1 MPNSFL
7 VLPKISPKSIRL
19 TALLLLSPLFFYGQS
34 LTGLW
39 VGGLSNDS
47 STARKD
53 QSFEIVLTESLG
65 KVFGFSRNEF
75 IVDDTLYYVL
85 KKVRGTIKGEV
96 CEVVDEE
103 IVSYNFPGR
112 LDKGIKV
119 TSTFTRNKKD
129 STWSL
134 DGSWKTN
141 ATKKYYAVTGKV
153 NLSEEKD
160 LTASKIFP
168 HLEEVNMAND
178 VAFYRDR
185 KEGTPI
191 ARIVKPE
198 KIKTEYSSKLDLIRI
213 SKEVIVSLA
222 NPDLERAET
231 IPPVVAV
238 SKPTIDVQKTDKK
251 IIAAGTIDITPAAV
265 TKSIAENKIP
275 EQEIV
280 AVVKPS
286 LELSK
291 TDTKNIP
298 AVSVSLSPAAV
309 TKSIAENKIPEQE
322 IVAVVKPSLE
332 FSKTDTKNI
341 PAASVNLTPA
351 AVTKSFAENK
361 ILELAKTTGVP
372 KETGSVETNNKTTNT
387 INPVSENKMGKTEP
401 VAKNT
406 TKQETIIQKQGDN
419 TTKNLEDKKSVVKTT
434 SSVNANPVVESK
446 TSSFVSAIPD
456 VKNNTSA
463 EKKEVNTLPVAAI
476 SPEDKKLGV
485 DLISKF
491 ALVGGRKTEFSQI
504 VSFKSD
510 SLELSLYDNG
520 EIDGDTVSVFM
531 NGEMFMYKQGLKASA
546 IKKTIYITKSN
557 EDFTLLLFA
566 ENMGKYPPN
575 TGLLVVHDGDDVY
588 NLRFN
593 SDFQKNTGIVFR
605 RKR

>member
-1 MPNSFL
+1 M
-7 VLPKISPKSIRL
+7 
-19 TALLLLSPLFFYGQS
+19 
-34 LTGLW
+34 
-39 VGGLSNDS
+39 
-47 STARKD
+47 
-53 QSFEIVLTESLG
+53 
-65 KVFGFSRNEF
+65 
-75 IVDDTLYYVL
+75 
-85 KKVRGTIKGEV
+85 
-96 CEVVDEE
+96 
-103 IVSYNFPGR
+103 
-112 LDKGIKV
+112 
-119 TSTFTRNKKD
+119 
-129 STWSL
+129 
-134 DGSWKTN
+134 
-141 ATKKYYAVTGKV
+141 
-153 NLSEEKD
+153 
-160 LTASKIFP
+160 
-168 HLEEVNMAND
+168 
-178 VAFYRDR
+178 
-185 KEGTPI
+185 
-191 ARIVKPE
+191 
-198 KIKTEYSSKLDLIRI
+198 
-213 SKEVIVSLA
+213 
-222 NPDLERAET
+222 
-231 IPPVVAV
+231 
-238 SKPTIDVQKTDKK
+238 
-251 IIAAGTIDITPAAV
+251 
-265 TKSIAENKIP
+265 
-275 EQEIV
+275 
-280 AVVKPS
+280 
-286 LELSK
+286 ELSK

>member
-191 ARIVKPE
+191 AKIVKPE

-251 IIAAGTIDITPAAV
+251 IIAAGTIDIT
-265 TKSIAENKIP
+265 
-275 EQEIV
+275 
-280 AVVKPS
+280 
-286 LELSK
+286 
-291 TDTKNIP
+291 
-298 AVSVSLSPAAV
+298 PAAV

>member
-85 KKVRGTIKGEV
+85 KKVRGTIKGEI

-191 ARIVKPE
+191 AKIVKPE

-251 IIAAGTIDITPAAV
+251 IIAAGTIDIAPAAV

-286 LELSK
+286 LEL
-291 TDTKNIP
+291 
-298 AVSVSLSPAAV
+298 
-309 TKSIAENKIPEQE
+309 
-322 IVAVVKPSLE
+322 
-332 FSKTDTKNI
+332 SKTDTKNI